1 MESSVEGQNKVMTTL
16 RRQCKLPS
24 VAQVLVKHYLEF
36 PPIKGKLTG

>member
-1 MESSVEGQNKVMTTL
+1 MKSSVEGHYKDMATL

-24 VAQVLVKHYLEF
+24 IAQVLVKHYLEF